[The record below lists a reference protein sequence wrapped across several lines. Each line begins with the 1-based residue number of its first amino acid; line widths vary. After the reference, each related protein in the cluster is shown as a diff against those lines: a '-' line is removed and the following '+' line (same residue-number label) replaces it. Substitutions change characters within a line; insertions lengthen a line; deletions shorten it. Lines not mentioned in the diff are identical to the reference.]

1 MLIDATLV
9 KNATDA
15 MGATLILAQGMTQSF
30 TWTDIFLV
38 VALVFLEAALSADNA
53 VALAA
58 LVKHLPTPQQQN
70 RALRWGIIGAYS
82 FRIAIVFAAVWL
94 VEYPPAQFFGA
105 CYLLWLAWQHFRG
118 EEEGPE
124 QDITRHANFW
134 QTLVMVELTD
144 LVFSFDSIAA
154 SVGVSRKAWVII
166 LGGILGITL
175 MRYMASLFLRWLDEF
190 SHLEDAAFAIIAL
203 VGSTMLLE
211 VFFPQIEIPEWG
223 MVVAVIPLFVW
234 GFSRRVKLNSEQDEQ
249 PELADGEKREEKR
262 AGVTDEMEIVPSGWV
277 AALEED
283 LAPELQSRE
292 NGEERYGLGLSPGI
306 PDLP

>member
-1 MLIDATLV
+1 MSIKAIDTAVALV
-9 KNATDA
+9 
-15 MGATLILAQGMTQSF
+15 QGIIQSF
-30 TWTDIFLV
+30 SWADLFLV

-70 RALRWGIIGAYS
+70 RALRWGIVSAYG

-94 VEYPPAQFFGA
+94 VEYPPARFLGA

-118 EEEGPE
+118 KEEGPA
-124 QDITRHANFW
+124 QDITRQANFW

-154 SVGVSRKAWVII
+154 SVAVSRKAWVII

-190 SHLEDAAFAIIAL
+190 SRLEDAAFAIIAL
-203 VGSTMLLE
+203 VGSLMLLE
-211 VFFPQIEIPEWG
+211 VFFPQIEIPDWG
-223 MVVAVIPLFVW
+223 MVVAVFPVFVW
-234 GFSRRVKLNSEQDEQ
+234 GFSQRRSPSPPAVAQ
-249 PELADGEKREEKR
+249 PDSALPRLTEEVP
-262 AGVTDEMEIVPSGWV
+262 AGL
-277 AALEED
+277 AALAEVES
-283 LAPELQSRE
+283 AAELQ
-292 NGEERYGLGLSPGI
+292 L
-306 PDLP
+306 D

>member
-1 MLIDATLV
+1 MVAFV
-9 KNATDA
+9 
-15 MGATLILAQGMTQSF
+15 QGIVHTF
-30 TWTDIFLV
+30 TWTDVFLV
-38 VALVFLEAALSADNA
+38 GALVFLEAALSADNA

-70 RALRWGIIGAYS
+70 RALRWGIVGAYG
-82 FRIAIVFAAVWL
+82 FRIAIIFAAVWL

-118 EEEGPE
+118 EEEGEE

-134 QTLVMVELTD
+134 QTLIMVELTD

-154 SVGVSRKAWVII
+154 SVAVSRKAWVII

-190 SHLEDAAFAIIAL
+190 SRLEDAAFAIIAL
-203 VGSTMLLE
+203 VGGTMLFE

-223 MVVAVIPLFVW
+223 VMLAVIPLFVW
-234 GFSRRVKLNSEQDEQ
+234 GFSRRMGSDPSDPEENEQEEDEQ
-249 PELADGEKREEKR
+249 LEMPVPTLNGLRTAGANELHPEGR
-262 AGVTDEMEIVPSGWV
+262 IPSGFGPV
-277 AALEED
+277 SD
-283 LAPELQSRE
+283 RDPTPELQ
-292 NGEERYGLGLSPGI
+292 
-306 PDLP
+306 PD

>member
-1 MLIDATLV
+1 MKLAAMSIEAIDTTVAF
-9 KNATDA
+9 
-15 MGATLILAQGMTQSF
+15 AQGIIQSF
-30 TWTDIFLV
+30 TWTDLFLV

-70 RALRWGIIGAYS
+70 RALRWGIIGAYG

-94 VEYPPAQFFGA
+94 VEYPPAQFLGA
-105 CYLLWLAWQHFRG
+105 CYLLWLAWQHFCG
-118 EEEGPE
+118 EEEGSE
-124 QDITRHANFW
+124 QDITRQANFW

-190 SHLEDAAFAIIAL
+190 SRLEDAAFAIIAL
-203 VGSTMLLE
+203 VGSLMLLE
-211 VFFPQIEIPEWG
+211 VFFPQVELPEWG
-223 MVVAVIPLFVW
+223 MVVAVLPLFVW
-234 GFSRRVKLNSEQDEQ
+234 GFSQRTSSCAAADEQ
-249 PELADGEKREEKR
+249 PQPTLADLRELHPTEGIP
-262 AGVTDEMEIVPSGWV
+262 ASLAPLPEAEP
-277 AALEED
+277 
-283 LAPELQSRE
+283 APELQ
-292 NGEERYGLGLSPGI
+292 
-306 PDLP
+306 PD

>member
-1 MLIDATLV
+1 
-9 KNATDA
+9 
-15 MGATLILAQGMTQSF
+15 
-30 TWTDIFLV
+30 
-38 VALVFLEAALSADNA
+38 LVFLEAALSADNA

-118 EEEGPE
+118 GEEGPE

-277 AALEED
+277 TALEED
-283 LAPELQSRE
+283 LAPEPQSRE

>member
-1 MLIDATLV
+1 MSIEAIDTTVAFV
-9 KNATDA
+9 
-15 MGATLILAQGMTQSF
+15 QGIIQSF
-30 TWTDIFLV
+30 TWTDLFLV

-70 RALRWGIIGAYS
+70 RALRWGIIGAYG

-94 VEYPPAQFFGA
+94 VEYPPAQFLGA
-105 CYLLWLAWQHFRG
+105 CYLLWLAWQHFCG
-118 EEEGPE
+118 EEEGSE
-124 QDITRHANFW
+124 QDITRQANFW

-190 SHLEDAAFAIIAL
+190 SRLEDAAFAIIAL
-203 VGSTMLLE
+203 VGSLMLLE
-211 VFFPQIEIPEWG
+211 VFFPQIELPEWG
-223 MVVAVIPLFVW
+223 MVVAVLPLFVW
-234 GFSRRVKLNSEQDEQ
+234 GFSQRTSSCAAADEQ
-249 PELADGEKREEKR
+249 SQTTLADLRELHPTEGIP
-262 AGVTDEMEIVPSGWV
+262 ASLAPLPEAEP
-277 AALEED
+277 
-283 LAPELQSRE
+283 APELQ
-292 NGEERYGLGLSPGI
+292 
-306 PDLP
+306 PD

>member
-1 MLIDATLV
+1 MSIEAIDTTVAFV
-9 KNATDA
+9 
-15 MGATLILAQGMTQSF
+15 QGIIQSF
-30 TWTDIFLV
+30 TWTDLFLV

-70 RALRWGIIGAYS
+70 RALRWGIIGAYG

-94 VEYPPAQFFGA
+94 VEYPPAQFLGA

-124 QDITRHANFW
+124 QDIARQADFW

-190 SHLEDAAFAIIAL
+190 SRLEDAAFAIIAL

-211 VFFPQIEIPEWG
+211 VFFPQIELPEWG
-223 MVVAVIPLFVW
+223 MVLAVLPLFVW
-234 GFSRRVKLNSEQDEQ
+234 GFSQRTSSCPAADEQ
-249 PELADGEKREEKR
+249 PQPTLADPKELRPTEGIP
-262 AGVTDEMEIVPSGWV
+262 ASLAPL
-277 AALEED
+277 LEAEP
-283 LAPELQSRE
+283 APELQ
-292 NGEERYGLGLSPGI
+292 
-306 PDLP
+306 PD

>member
-1 MLIDATLV
+1 MSIKAIDTAVALV
-9 KNATDA
+9 
-15 MGATLILAQGMTQSF
+15 QGIIQSF
-30 TWTDIFLV
+30 SWADLFLV

-70 RALRWGIIGAYS
+70 RALRWGIVSAYG

-94 VEYPPAQFFGA
+94 VEYPPARFLGA

-118 EEEGPE
+118 EEEGPA
-124 QDITRHANFW
+124 QDITRQANFW

-154 SVGVSRKAWVII
+154 SVAVSRKAWVII

-190 SHLEDAAFAIIAL
+190 SRLEDAAFAIIAL
-203 VGSTMLLE
+203 VGSLMLLE
-211 VFFPQIEIPEWG
+211 VFFPQIEIPDWG
-223 MVVAVIPLFVW
+223 MVVAVFPVFVW
-234 GFSRRVKLNSEQDEQ
+234 GFSQRRSPSPPAVAQ
-249 PELADGEKREEKR
+249 PDSALPRLTEEIP
-262 AGVTDEMEIVPSGWV
+262 AGL
-277 AALEED
+277 AALAEVES
-283 LAPELQSRE
+283 AAELQ
-292 NGEERYGLGLSPGI
+292 L
-306 PDLP
+306 D

>member
-1 MLIDATLV
+1 MSIKAIDTAVALV
-9 KNATDA
+9 
-15 MGATLILAQGMTQSF
+15 QGIIQSF
-30 TWTDIFLV
+30 SWADLFLV

-70 RALRWGIIGAYS
+70 RALRWGIVSAYG

-94 VEYPPAQFFGA
+94 VEYPPARFLGA

-118 EEEGPE
+118 EEEGPA
-124 QDITRHANFW
+124 QDITRQANFW

-154 SVGVSRKAWVII
+154 SVAVSRKAWVII

-190 SHLEDAAFAIIAL
+190 SRLEDAAFAIIAL
-203 VGSTMLLE
+203 VGK
-211 VFFPQIEIPEWG
+211 PH
-223 MVVAVIPLFVW
+223 A
-234 GFSRRVKLNSEQDEQ
+234 
-249 PELADGEKREEKR
+249 
-262 AGVTDEMEIVPSGWV
+262 AGGVLPPDRDP
-277 AALEED
+277 
-283 LAPELQSRE
+283 
-292 NGEERYGLGLSPGI
+292 GLGNGGGCVPCVCLGLLPAPQSFSPSRGPARFGSAPFNRGDPCRLSRSC
-306 PDLP
+306 

>member
-1 MLIDATLV
+1 
-9 KNATDA
+9 

-94 VEYPPAQFFGA
+94 VEYPPAQFLGA

-166 LGGILGITL
+166 HVVKHHRRAEALGNLAQLHQGGSALHCWHAQNLRPRQRLEPIFRGLL
-175 MRYMASLFLRWLDEF
+175 LLWAVYAASEALD
-190 SHLEDAAFAIIAL
+190 
-203 VGSTMLLE
+203 
-211 VFFPQIEIPEWG
+211 Q
-223 MVVAVIPLFVW
+223 
-234 GFSRRVKLNSEQDEQ
+234 
-249 PELADGEKREEKR
+249 
-262 AGVTDEMEIVPSGWV
+262 
-277 AALEED
+277 
-283 LAPELQSRE
+283 
-292 NGEERYGLGLSPGI
+292 
-306 PDLP
+306 